1 MPSPDYVCSLS
12 GVEAD
17 EYDILDDAPDDLG
30 AMPVGWTR
38 VTFQRRLMNP
48 RWEEIEQGKELL
60 IETALSQVPEENKE
74 AARVL
79 VTLQIDAQFVA
90 LEAATDRYMV
100 YDEVIYIAPPELDK
114 ALATEFFSI
123 RERLGLPVPS
133 DEDGN
138 PEA

>member
-17 EYDILDDAPDDLG
+17 EDDILDDATDDLG

-48 RWEEIEQGKELL
+48 RWEEVEQGKELL
-60 IETALSQVPEENKE
+60 IETALAQVPEESKD
-74 AARVL
+74 AARL
-79 VTLQIDAQFVA
+79 LIALQIDAQFVA
-90 LEAATDRYMV
+90 LEAATDRYVV
-100 YDEVIYIAPPELDK
+100 YDEVIYVAPPELDK

-138 PEA
+138 REA

>member
-1 MPSPDYVCSLS
+1 MPSTEYVCSLS
-12 GVEAD
+12 GVEAED
-17 EYDILDDAPDDLG
+17 DDILDDATDDLG

-48 RWEEIEQGKELL
+48 RWEEIQQGKEIL
-60 IETALSQVPEENKE
+60 IATAVGQVPEENRE

-90 LEAATDRYMV
+90 LETATERYV
-100 YDEVIYIAPPELDK
+100 TYDEVIYVAPPEMDR
-114 ALATEFFSI
+114 ALATEFFAV

-138 PEA
+138 KEE

>member
-1 MPSPDYVCSLS
+1 MPSTEYVCSLS
-12 GVEAD
+12 GVEAED
-17 EYDILDDAPDDLG
+17 DDILDDATDDLG

-48 RWEEIEQGKELL
+48 RWEEIQQGKEIL
-60 IETALSQVPEENKE
+60 IATAVGQVPEENRE

-79 VTLQIDAQFVA
+79 VALQIDAQFVA
-90 LEAATDRYMV
+90 LEAATERYV
-100 YDEVIYIAPPELDK
+100 TYDEVIYVAPPEMDR
-114 ALATEFFSI
+114 ALATEFFSV

-138 PEA
+138 KEE

>member
-1 MPSPDYVCSLS
+1 MPSTEYVCSLS
-12 GVEAD
+12 GVEAED
-17 EYDILDDAPDDLG
+17 DDILDDATDDLG

-48 RWEEIEQGKELL
+48 RWEEIQQGKEIL
-60 IETALSQVPEENKE
+60 IATAVGQVPEENRE
-74 AARVL
+74 GARVL

-90 LEAATDRYMV
+90 LETATERYV
-100 YDEVIYIAPPELDK
+100 TYDEVIYVAPPEMDR
-114 ALATEFFSI
+114 ALATEFFAV

-138 PEA
+138 KEE

>member
-1 MPSPDYVCSLS
+1 MPSTEYVCSLS
-12 GVEAD
+12 GVEAED
-17 EYDILDDAPDDLG
+17 DDILDDATDDLG

-48 RWEEIEQGKELL
+48 RWEEVEQGKAML
-60 IETALSQVPEENKE
+60 IEAALSQVPEANREE
-74 AARVL
+74 ARVL

-90 LEAATDRYMV
+90 LEAATERYV
-100 YDEVIYIAPPELDK
+100 TYDEVIYVAPPEMDR
-114 ALATEFFSI
+114 ALAAEFFAV

-138 PEA
+138 KEE